1 MPAPGSTVRP
11 GRGVLLVEDD
21 EGDAILVQVCLAEA
35 GFNDGLNGG
44 SVTWARTLAQARQAL
59 VTNPACVL
67 LDLGLP
73 DADGLSALLAV
84 VDAAPDTPVIVL
96 TGRHDP
102 SGIDA
107 LAVGAQDYLVK
118 DDITADLLDRSIRY
132 AIERKRAQRTSQQLR
147 DAQLSSAE
155 KARLK
160 RGLLPTPLL
169 RSSAVECSTYY
180 QPGRNHAVLG
190 GDFFDVVET
199 EGGLVRAVIGDVM
212 GHGPDEAALGVHL
225 RVAWRTLVL
234 AGTPDD
240 QILPTLARLLGAES
254 SGNQGFVTACDV
266 TIDVESRRATLRVAG
281 HPAPL
286 RCAHGKTMYLDVEV
300 GRPLGVESA
309 RNDAPGGAGGSGGLA
324 AYRGGDWP
332 ETVASLDPG
341 SSLILY
347 TDGLLD
353 AYATEAD
360 GASLGIDEF
369 VSAVTSCA
377 VEGSMVREWIPS
389 IVGNAPNPS
398 IDDTAVVVITTRPAA
413 E

>member
-1 MPAPGSTVRP
+1 MSAPGHAAQS

-21 EGDAILVQVCLAEA
+21 EGDAILVRACLADA
-35 GFNDGLNGG
+35 GSSGGVNGG
-44 SVTWARTLAQARQAL
+44 SVTWTRTLAAAQQAL
-59 VTNPACVL
+59 GANPACVL

-73 DADGLSALLAV
+73 DADGLSALLEV
-84 VDAAPDTPVIVL
+84 VGAAPDTPVIVL

-107 LAVGAQDYLVK
+107 LAAGAQDYLVK

-147 DAQLSSAE
+147 EARLSSAE
-155 KARLK
+155 KARLE

-169 RSSAVECSTYY
+169 RTDAVECSTYY
-180 QPGRNHAVLG
+180 QPGRTQAVLG

-240 QILPTLARLLGAES
+240 QILPTLARVLRAES
-254 SGNQGFVTACDV
+254 SGSQGFVTACDV
-266 TIDVESRRATLRVAG
+266 TIDADSRRVSLRVAG

-286 RCAHGKTMYLDVEV
+286 RCAHGKTMYLDVEI
-300 GRPLGVESA
+300 GRPLGVEAASGA
-309 RNDAPGGAGGSGGLA
+309 GATRAPGSA
-324 AYRGGDWP
+324 AHSTGWP
-332 ETVASLDPG
+332 ESIASLDPG

-353 AYATEAD
+353 AYATQAHD
-360 GASLGIDEF
+360 GSLGIDEF
-369 VSAVTSCA
+369 VAAVAACA
-377 VEGSMVREWIPS
+377 EEGSVVRQWIPS
-389 IVGNAPNPS
+389 IVGNAPNRS
-398 IDDTAVVVITTRPAA
+398 IDDTAVVVITTRPPA